1 MNRKDWLLL
10 VIAAAEGQEFT
21 PAQLQKS
28 VFLLGEE
35 RNKAVDQ
42 DFYEFEPYHYGPFC
56 LDVYLDAETLES
68 QGLIA
73 IHINRTGRWQEYRA
87 TTEGLAQAAVI
98 REKAEEETIRV
109 IQDKVAWARG
119 LSFQELIKNIY
130 RQYPHFRANSV
141 FSGSI

>member
-10 VIAAAEGQEFT
+10 VIAAADGQEFT

-35 RNKAVDQ
+35 RREALDE

-56 LDVYLDAETLES
+56 LDVYLDAEALEK

-73 IHINRTGRWQEYRA
+73 IHINRSGRWQEYRA
-87 TTEGLAQAAVI
+87 TVDGLNRALVLKESVEEEVVLLI
-98 REKAEEETIRV
+98 REK
-109 IQDKVAWARG
+109 VAWTRN

-130 RQYPHFRANSV
+130 RQYPRFRANSV
-141 FSGSI
+141 FSG

>member
-1 MNRKDWLLL
+1 MKRKDWLLL
-10 VIAAAEGQEFT
+10 VIAAAEGQELT

-35 RNKAVDQ
+35 RQAAVDE

-56 LDVYLDAETLES
+56 LDVYLDAESLEK
-68 QGLIA
+68 QDLVA

-87 TTEGLAQAAVI
+87 TVEGIKRAKAL
-98 REKAEEETIRV
+98 EKSAEEDVVQFIK
-109 IQDKVAWARG
+109 DKVVWARG

-130 RQYPHFRANSV
+130 RQYPRFRANSV
-141 FSGSI
+141 FSG

>member
-10 VIAAAEGQEFT
+10 VIAAADGQELT

-35 RNKAVDQ
+35 RGEAVDE

-56 LDVYLDAETLES
+56 LDVYLEAEALET

-87 TTEGLAQAAVI
+87 TSEGLGQAADL
-98 REKAEEETIRV
+98 EKSA
-109 IQDKVAWARG
+109 DKDVVQFIKEQVTWARG
-119 LSFQELIKNIY
+119 VSFQELIREIY
-130 RQYPHFRANSV
+130 RRYPRFRANSV
-141 FSGSI
+141 FSG

>member
-10 VIAAAEGQEFT
+10 VIAAADGQEFT

-35 RNKAVDQ
+35 RREAVDD

-56 LDVYLDAETLES
+56 LDVYRDAESLEK

-73 IHINRTGRWQEYRA
+73 IHINRIGRWQEYRA
-87 TTEGLAQAAVI
+87 TVQGIERAATLEKSAKEDVVQFI
-98 REKAEEETIRV
+98 R
-109 IQDKVAWARG
+109 DKVAWARE
-119 LSFQELIKNIY
+119 LSFQELIRNVY
-130 RQYPHFRANSV
+130 SQYPRFRANSV
-141 FSGSI
+141 FSG